1 MRLATMRLEGKVA
14 LVTGAA
20 VGIGAAV
27 ARRFAA
33 EGASVALTDVRVEE
47 GAALSEALNA
57 DGRRTCFVPLDVASE
72 SQWTEAV
79 ARVIETLG
87 APTVLVNNAGIYAR
101 RLIEETSMS
110 DLDRMLE
117 VNVKGVFL
125 GTKAVLGA
133 MRAAGGG
140 SIVNLSSVA
149 GIIGSAYSSDYNA
162 SKGAVR
168 ILTKCTAVQY
178 AKDGIRCNSVH
189 PAPIDTDMGWEALP
203 AGEIHDQRLREIP
216 LGRMGTADEVA
227 NAILFL
233 ASDESSYVTGSEL
246 VVDGGFTAR

>member
-1 MRLATMRLEGKVA
+1 MRLEGKVA

-20 VGIGAAV
+20 AGIGAAV

-47 GAALSEALNA
+47 GAALGETLDAA
-57 DGRRTCFVPLDVASE
+57 GHRTCFVPLDVTSE
-72 SQWTEAV
+72 SQWEDAVTRTGEA
-79 ARVIETLG
+79 LG

-101 RLIEETSMS
+101 RLIGETTAGE
-110 DLDRMLE
+110 LDRMLA

-125 GTKAVLGA
+125 GIKAVLPA

-168 ILTKCTAVQY
+168 ILTKCAAVQY
-178 AKDGIRCNSVH
+178 AKDKVRCNSVH

-203 AGEIHDQRLREIP
+203 EGEIREQRLREIP
-216 LGRMGTADEVA
+216 LARMGTPDEVA
-227 NAILFL
+227 NAVLFL
-233 ASDESSYVTGSEL
+233 ASDEASYITGSEL

>member
-1 MRLATMRLEGKVA
+1 MRLEGKVA
-14 LVTGAA
+14 LVTGAS

-33 EGASVALTDVRVEE
+33 EGASVTLTDVRVEE
-47 GAALSEALNA
+47 GAALSGALNA
-57 DGRRTCFVPLDVASE
+57 DGGRTCFVPLDVASE
-72 SQWTEAV
+72 SQWTQAV

-101 RLIEETSMS
+101 RLVEETSAS
-110 DLDRMLE
+110 DFDRMLE

-178 AKDGIRCNSVH
+178 AKDGVRCNSVH
-189 PAPIDTDMGWEALP
+189 PAPIDTDMGWEAMP

>member
-1 MRLATMRLEGKVA
+1 MRLEGKVA
-14 LVTGAA
+14 FVTGAA
-20 VGIGAAV
+20 AGIGAAV

-33 EGASVALTDVRVEE
+33 EGAAVALADVRTED
-47 GAALSEALNA
+47 GAALGQALEAA
-57 DGRRTCFVPLDVASE
+57 GHRTCFVPLDVTSE
-72 SQWTEAV
+72 TEWREAV
-79 ARVIETLG
+79 AEATRMLG
-87 APTVLVNNAGIYAR
+87 GPTVLVNNAGIYAR
-101 RLIEETSMS
+101 RLIESTSTAQ
-110 DLDRMLE
+110 LDHMLN

-125 GTKAVLGA
+125 GIKAVLPA

-149 GIIGSAYSSDYNA
+149 GLLGSGVSSDYNA

-168 ILTKCTAVQY
+168 ILTKCAAIQH
-178 AKDGIRCNSVH
+178 ANDNIRCNSVH
-189 PAPIDTDMGWEALP
+189 PGPIETDMGREAVP
-203 AGEIHDQRLREIP
+203 VGAPREQRLQETP
-216 LGRMGTADEVA
+216 LGRLGTPEEVA

>member
-1 MRLATMRLEGKVA
+1 MRLEGKVA
-14 LVTGAA
+14 FVTGAA
-20 VGIGAAV
+20 AGIGAAV

-33 EGASVALTDVRVEE
+33 EGAAVALADVREE
-47 GAALSEALNA
+47 DGGALSEELESQ
-57 DGRRTCFVPLDVASE
+57 GHRTCFVPLAVASE
-72 SQWTEAV
+72 SQWAEAV
-79 ARVIETLG
+79 AFATRTLG
-87 APTVLVNNAGIYAR
+87 GPTVLVNNAGIYAR
-101 RLIEETSMS
+101 RLIEHTTVSQ
-110 DLDRMLE
+110 LDQMLA
-117 VNVKGVFL
+117 VNVKGVLL
-125 GTKAVLGA
+125 GIKAVLPA
-133 MRAAGGG
+133 MRAEGGG
-140 SIVNLSSVA
+140 SIINLSSIA
-149 GIIGSAYSSDYNA
+149 GLVGSPYSSDYNA

-168 ILTKCTAVQY
+168 ILTKCTAVQH

-189 PAPIDTDMGWEALP
+189 PAPIDTDMGWEAMP

>member
-1 MRLATMRLEGKVA
+1 MRLQGKVA

-20 VGIGAAV
+20 SGIGAAT

-33 EGASVALTDVRVEE
+33 EGASVALTDVRAEV
-47 GAALSEALNA
+47 GAALAETLNA
-57 DGRRTCFVPLDVASE
+57 DGHRACFVPLDVTSE
-72 SQWTEAV
+72 SQWEAAV
-79 ARVIETLG
+79 ARVTGRFG
-87 APTVLVNNAGIYAR
+87 APTVLVNNAGIYAL
-101 RLIEETSMS
+101 RLIEDTSPAE
-110 DLDRMLE
+110 LDRMME

-125 GTKAVLGA
+125 GIKAVLPA
-133 MRAAGGG
+133 MRAGGGG

-149 GIIGSAYSSDYNA
+149 GIIGSAISSDYNA

-168 ILTKCTAVQY
+168 ILTKCAALQY

-189 PAPIDTDMGWEALP
+189 PAPIDTDMGWQAMP
-203 AGEIHDQRLREIP
+203 AGEIRERRLQEIP

-233 ASDESSYVTGSEL
+233 ASDEASFVTGSEL
-246 VVDGGFTAR
+246 VVDGGLTAQ

>member
-1 MRLATMRLEGKVA
+1 MRLQGKVA

-20 VGIGAAV
+20 SGIGAAT

-33 EGASVALTDVRVEE
+33 EGASVALTDVRAEV
-47 GAALSEALNA
+47 GAALAETLNA
-57 DGRRTCFVPLDVASE
+57 DGHRARFVPLDVTSE
-72 SQWTEAV
+72 SQWEAAV
-79 ARVIETLG
+79 ARVTG
-87 APTVLVNNAGIYAR
+87 RFGPPTVLVNNAGIYAR
-101 RLIEETSMS
+101 RLIEDTSPAE
-110 DLDRMLE
+110 LDRMME

-125 GTKAVLGA
+125 GIKAVLPA
-133 MRAAGGG
+133 MRAGGGG

-149 GIIGSAYSSDYNA
+149 GIIGSAISSDYNA

-168 ILTKCTAVQY
+168 ILTKCAALQY

-189 PAPIDTDMGWEALP
+189 PAPIDTDMGWQAMP
-203 AGEIHDQRLREIP
+203 AGEIRERRLQEIP

-233 ASDESSYVTGSEL
+233 ASDEASFVTGSEL
-246 VVDGGFTAR
+246 VVDGGLTAQ

>member
-1 MRLATMRLEGKVA
+1 MRLEGKVA

-20 VGIGAAV
+20 AGIGAAT

-33 EGASVALTDVRVEE
+33 EGASVALSDVRTEA
-47 GAALSEALNA
+47 GAALAETLNA
-57 DGRRTCFVPLDVASE
+57 NGQRACFVPLDVASE
-72 SQWTEAV
+72 SQWEEAV
-79 ARVIETLG
+79 AHATKRFG
-87 APTVLVNNAGIYAR
+87 APTVLVNNAGIYAL
-101 RLIEETSMS
+101 RLIEDTSP
-110 DLDRMLE
+110 DELDRMME

-125 GTKAVLGA
+125 GIKAVLPG

-149 GIIGSAYSSDYNA
+149 GLVGSAISSDYNA

-168 ILTKCTAVQY
+168 ILTKCAALQH

-189 PAPIDTDMGWEALP
+189 PAPIDTDMGWQSMP
-203 AGEIHDQRLREIP
+203 AGEIRERRLQEIP

-227 NAILFL
+227 NAVLFL
-233 ASDESSYVTGSEL
+233 ASDEASFVTGSEL
-246 VVDGGFTAR
+246 VVDGGLTAR

>member
-1 MRLATMRLEGKVA
+1 MRLEGKVA

-20 VGIGAAV
+20 AGIGAAV

-33 EGASVALTDVRVEE
+33 EGASVALTDVRTED
-47 GAALSEALNA
+47 GAALSEMLNA
-57 DGRRTCFVPLDVASE
+57 EGHRTCFVPLDVASE
-72 SQWTEAV
+72 SQWAESV
-79 ARVIETLG
+79 ALVTKTLG
-87 APTVLVNNAGIYAR
+87 GPTVLVNNAGIYAR
-101 RLIEETSMS
+101 RLIENTSTTQ
-110 DLDRMLE
+110 LDRMLN

-125 GTKAVLGA
+125 GIKAVLPA

-149 GIIGSAYSSDYNA
+149 GIIGSGYSSDYNA

-168 ILTKCTAVQY
+168 ILTKCAAIQN
-178 AKDGIRCNSVH
+178 AKDNIRCNSVH
-189 PAPIDTDMGWEALP
+189 PAPIDTDMGREAMP
-203 AGEIHDQRLREIP
+203 AGEIRNQRLLEIP
-216 LGRMGTADEVA
+216 LGRMGTAEEVA

-246 VVDGGFTAR
+246 VVDGGLTAR

>member
-1 MRLATMRLEGKVA
+1 MRLEGKVA

-20 VGIGAAV
+20 AGIGAAV
-27 ARRFAA
+27 ARRFAV
-33 EGASVALTDVRVEE
+33 EGASVALTDVRTEE
-47 GAALSEALNA
+47 GAALSATLNA
-57 DGRRTCFVPLDVASE
+57 DGHRTCFLPLDVVSE
-72 SQWTEAV
+72 SQWAEAV
-79 ARVIETLG
+79 TRVTETLG

-101 RLIEETSMS
+101 RLIEETSAS
-110 DLDRMLE
+110 DLDRMMA

-125 GTKAVLGA
+125 GIKAVLPA

-149 GIIGSAYSSDYNA
+149 GIIGSAFSSDYNA

-178 AKDGIRCNSVH
+178 AKDDIRCNSVH
-189 PAPIDTDMGWEALP
+189 PAPIDTDMGREAVP
-203 AGEIHDQRLREIP
+203 EGEIREQRLREIP
-216 LGRMGTADEVA
+216 LGRMGTPEEVA
-227 NAILFL
+227 NAVLFL
-233 ASDESSYVTGSEL
+233 ASNEASYVTGSEL

>member
-1 MRLATMRLEGKVA
+1 MRLEGKVA

-20 VGIGAAV
+20 AGIGAAV

-33 EGASVALTDVRVEE
+33 EGASVALTDVRVEAGTALGE
-47 GAALSEALNA
+47 TLAAA
-57 DGRRTCFVPLDVASE
+57 GHRTCFLPLDVTSE
-72 SQWTEAV
+72 SQWEDAVTRAGEA
-79 ARVIETLG
+79 LG

-101 RLIEETSMS
+101 RLIEDTSTS
-110 DLDRMLE
+110 ELDRMLA

-125 GTKAVLGA
+125 GIKAVLPV

-168 ILTKCTAVQY
+168 ILTKCAAVQY
-178 AKDGIRCNSVH
+178 AKDNVRCNSVH

-203 AGEIHDQRLREIP
+203 EGEIREQRLREIP
-216 LGRMGTADEVA
+216 LARMGTPDEVA
-227 NAILFL
+227 NAVLFL
-233 ASDESSYVTGSEL
+233 ASDEASYVTGSEL